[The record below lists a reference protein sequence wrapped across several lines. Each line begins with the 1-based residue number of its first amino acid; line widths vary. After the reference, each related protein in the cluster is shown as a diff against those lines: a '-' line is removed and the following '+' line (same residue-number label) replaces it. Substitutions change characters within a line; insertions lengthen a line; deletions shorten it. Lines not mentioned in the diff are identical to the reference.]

1 MQLSLAPVV
10 AFAFGYHPLLFAAI
24 LRFFVVTLRFPLSSL
39 AFLVVILREAEDLLF
54 SHHAAERRNRL
65 SINKRML
72 LPFPAFA
79 PAQTCQAKKCITLEN
94 S

>member
-54 SHHAAERRNRL
+54 SHHADLSTPVISTGAVRVFANCGAEKPL
-65 SINKRML
+65 VY
-72 LPFPAFA
+72 
-79 PAQTCQAKKCITLEN
+79 Q
-94 S
+94 